1 MLALVRINST
11 GTEAAEGSGARFV
24 TTHWSVVLVAGR
36 TDSTR
41 AQNALARLCQTYW
54 YPLYAYVRRR
64 GHSPHDAQDLTQEFF
79 ARLLERHTL
88 AIADPSRG
96 RFRSFLLSTMSHF
109 LAHEWEKLNAQ
120 KRGGG
125 LRILSLDLAR
135 AEERYDLEPTDN
147 STPDKLFDKHWA
159 TALLEE
165 VLNQLEAEYQ
175 HTGKAELFAS
185 LKQTLTGTGESQP
198 YAFLAARLGM
208 NEAAIKVAVKG
219 TVQHTVAEGDGPVN
233 ALDAA
238 LRKALVKFFPR
249 LAEVKLED
257 YKVRVLD
264 GTAGTAAKVRVLI
277 ESTDGQARWGTIG
290 VSTNIIEASW
300 LALIDSLM
308 YKLMI
313 DRSGRA

>member
-1 MLALVRINST
+1 MRAQVQERILIQLDTLLCTAYAPLVRMDSSDT
-11 GTEAAEGSGARFV
+11 AGAEGSGARFV

-175 HTGKAELFAS
+175 QAGKAELFAS

-208 NEAAIKVAVKG
+208 NEAAIKVAV
-219 TVQHTVAEGDGPVN
+219 HR
-233 ALDAA
+233 
-238 LRKALVKFFPR
+238 LRKRYRQL
-249 LAEVKLED
+249 L
-257 YKVRVLD
+257 RVE
-264 GTAGTAAKVRVLI
+264 I
-277 ESTDGQARWGTIG
+277 
-290 VSTNIIEASW
+290 TNIVADPAQAEDELRHLFTA
-300 LALIDSLM
+300 LA
-308 YKLMI
+308 
-313 DRSGRA
+313 G